1 MSLLDQAAARIRAL
15 LSADTDQALVRAR
28 TSGEVLVERKI
39 VPAARD
45 RSAPLG
51 LIVLLAFIVT
61 CVVVF
66 LGDRLGIREMARGGW

>member
-1 MSLLDQAAARIRAL
+1 MAQVGNQDVQ
-15 LSADTDQALVRAR
+15 VEP
-28 TSGEVLVERKI
+28 GEVLVERKI
-39 VPAARD
+39 IPVPRD

-66 LGDRLGIREMARGGW
+66 FGDRLGIRETAPRTTVEVVPN

>member
-1 MSLLDQAAARIRAL
+1 MPWPRLE
-15 LSADTDQALVRAR
+15 TK
-28 TSGEVLVERKI
+28 TSRSKPGEVLVERKI

-66 LGDRLGIREMARGGW
+66 FGDRLGIRAIGPWTMVEVVPN

>member
-1 MSLLDQAAARIRAL
+1 VAQVGNEDVHIEAR
-15 LSADTDQALVRAR
+15 
-28 TSGEVLVERKI
+28 EVLVERKI

-66 LGDRLGIREMARGGW
+66 LGDRLGIRAIGPWRMVEVVPN

>member
-1 MSLLDQAAARIRAL
+1 VAQVGNENV
-15 LSADTDQALVRAR
+15 QVEP
-28 TSGEVLVERKI
+28 GEVLVERKI
-39 VPAARD
+39 IPARRD

-66 LGDRLGIREMARGGW
+66 FGDRLGIRATGPRTTVEVVPN

>member
-1 MSLLDQAAARIRAL
+1 MAQVGSENVQ
-15 LSADTDQALVRAR
+15 VEP
-28 TSGEVLVERKI
+28 GEVLVEHKI
-39 VPAARD
+39 IPARRD

-66 LGDRLGIREMARGGW
+66 FGDRLGIRETGPRTTVEVVPN

>member
-1 MSLLDQAAARIRAL
+1 MCH
-15 LSADTDQALVRAR
+15 
-28 TSGEVLVERKI
+28 EVLVERKI
-39 VPAARD
+39 IPARRD

-66 LGDRLGIREMARGGW
+66 FGDRLGIRETGPRTTVEVVPN